1 MNRIERTATDA
12 GQCIAAPSS
21 RFAKAAARHG
31 GPAPPAAAPP
41 FVGAN
46 TTSRQRK
53 SSSAIL
59 LEDDDVESDFGAE
72 EYREEEYAVVM
83 LWMPGCGLSMS
94 CIRLN
99 GSIIA
104 NSCEMKSVRS
114 MFRASPA
121 DQG

>member
-1 MNRIERTATDA
+1 
-12 GQCIAAPSS
+12 
-21 RFAKAAARHG
+21 
-31 GPAPPAAAPP
+31 
-41 FVGAN
+41 
-46 TTSRQRK
+46 
-53 SSSAIL
+53 
-59 LEDDDVESDFGAE
+59 
-72 EYREEEYAVVM
+72 VVM

-99 GSIIA
+99 GSIMA